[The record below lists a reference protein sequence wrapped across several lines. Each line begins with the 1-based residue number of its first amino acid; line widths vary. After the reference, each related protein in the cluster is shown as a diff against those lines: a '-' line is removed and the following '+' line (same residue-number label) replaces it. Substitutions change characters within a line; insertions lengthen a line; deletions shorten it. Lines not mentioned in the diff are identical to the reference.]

1 MKRRRAAQCRSLS
14 LYCRHRSSTASG
26 TASAGGG
33 DIVQQTR
40 RPRPAEE
47 GTQPPGTGPGGGKGG
62 PGPEVSRPH
71 VRPGPRLASPP
82 DAGERRPARPGPAR
96 SGPAQPRRPHSPRP
110 GPAGARFLPPPP
122 FSTPNPAPLSRS
134 APAASVSRGRAKH
147 RETARERRA
156 LPAAEGRRPA
166 ARSARRSVRLR
177 SVRSAYG
184 TAACREAAAPRRAHL
199 GQQAA
204 GSGQL
209 TPRDGRAQHSAGCRG
224 CCSKWALPPHSGA
237 VR

>member
-71 VRPGPRLASPP
+71 VWPGPRLAAGRRGAPP
-82 DAGERRPARPGPAR
+82 GPARPGLL
-96 SGPAQPRRPHSPRP
+96 RP
-110 GPAGARFLPPPP
+110 GPAGP
-122 FSTPNPAPLSRS
+122 TPHGPAPRERAFSLRLLSPHRTR
-134 APAASVSRGRAKH
+134 PRSRGAH
-147 RETARERRA
+147 
-156 LPAAEGRRPA
+156 RRPLCHVA
-166 ARSARRSVRLR
+166 ARNIARRHENVEPSPRR
-177 SVRSAYG
+177 KG
-184 TAACREAAAPRRAHL
+184 AARRREARGAPCGYAVCAAPTERPPVGKPPRRAGLTL
-199 GQQAA
+199 GSRRRAA